1 MKRFGTLGA
10 ALLLVGA
17 FPIGLADAE
26 QAAVASLAAVSL
38 HVEGM
43 TCPSCKVAV
52 RTALSRLDGVKDAK
66 IDVAN
71 KSASV
76 AYDST
81 KVTPQQLVDAL
92 NRLGYPTS
100 LPAKSG
106 PQGGP

>member
-10 ALLLVGA
+10 AVMLAAA
-17 FPIGLADAE
+17 FPIGRADAE
-26 QAAVASLAAVSL
+26 QGAVANLAAVSL

-52 RTALSRLDGVKDAK
+52 RVALSRLDGVKDMQ
-66 IDVAN
+66 IDLAN

-81 KVTPQQLVDAL
+81 KVTPQQLADAL

-100 LPAKSG
+100 PPAKSG